1 MKREQNAR
9 CQCYK
14 RLNPK
19 GRLKPMTTEPVSDSD
34 LRSFVRV
41 YGANV
46 PARPPGPIGNRY
58 DFENIEEALDDGK
71 DLKNFETEILAY
83 TLNFIQSQIQDLLN
97 TGNAILA
104 ELEKREQ
111 KTQ

>member
-1 MKREQNAR
+1 
-9 CQCYK
+9 
-14 RLNPK
+14 
-19 GRLKPMTTEPVSDSD
+19 MTIEPVSDSD
-34 LRSFVRV
+34 LGSFVRV

-46 PARPPGPIGNRY
+46 PARPPGSIGNRY

-71 DLKNFETEILAY
+71 DLKDFETEILAY

-111 KTQ
+111 KNQ

>member
-1 MKREQNAR
+1 MTWMTRSTAKT
-9 CQCYK
+9 
-14 RLNPK
+14 
-19 GRLKPMTTEPVSDSD
+19 MTTKPISDSD
-34 LRSFVRV
+34 QRSFVRV
-41 YGANV
+41 YGVNV
-46 PARPPGPIGNRY
+46 PARPSGMIGNRY
-58 DFENIEEALDDGK
+58 DFESIKKALDDGK
-71 DLKNFETEILAY
+71 DLRDFETEILAY